1 MTITPNCPKMADIKY
16 AGNNAAMVDNSG
28 IKIASGVLK
37 TMNNITKI
45 TNPAI
50 ISESRKDDSD
60 TSNVSTTF
68 ATVPVNTKFRLL
80 LISFSVGI

>member
-1 MTITPNCPKMADIKY
+1 
-16 AGNNAAMVDNSG
+16 
-28 IKIASGVLK
+28 
-37 TMNNITKI
+37 MNNITKI

-60 TSNVSTTF
+60 TSKVSTTF